1 MDAFLKWHEDYSP
14 EILASETRL
23 YHKVMRYAG
32 TADMVAIVDGVL
44 TLIDI
49 KSTYKL
55 EEMACGVQL
64 EAYAQAFKTDG
75 LEIQAKQILH
85 LKKDGTYKIMK
96 FERYDPERWRVFGAL
111 KTVYDY
117 THKAA

>member
-1 MDAFLKWHEDYSP
+1 MKKALLVLRCLFSAVS
-14 EILASETRL
+14 IVAVAAVC
-23 YHKVMRYAG
+23 VML
-32 TADMVAIVDGVL
+32 V
-44 TLIDI
+44 
-49 KSTYKL
+49 
-55 EEMACGVQL
+55 
-64 EAYAQAFKTDG
+64 YAQAFKTDG